1 MRYYSYETYF
11 PTGEDLVAGPRA
23 SVEDWFA
30 TLSEAEGAMRTSL
43 SGLPDGSTGTCYRRY
58 ANGDIAVPSRWFVKA
73 NGEVRKAK

>member
-11 PTGEDLVAGPRA
+11 PADAGLDTGRRA
-23 SVEDWFA
+23 SVEDWFE

-43 SGLPDGSTGTCYRRY
+43 SVLPDGSTGTCYRRY
-58 ANGDIAVPSRWFVKA
+58 ADGDIGGPRRRFVKA